1 MPRILFHIDQP
12 LSPNEVLCLRKGLL
26 HKEADHLRGRRFFL
40 IRLFTN
46 HRYDQNK
53 ILAHLFENAAKAD
66 QAAAKVYLDT
76 AQTLIE
82 RAKIQ
87 NPLLSKYRIIRWLKG
102 TPIVNCAFFE
112 QKLKAARDLQGIKP
126 DAAPQPAPT
135 PEPAKPAKPAEP
147 AKADQPAPVDAPAI
161 PPLNKEYTKEET
173 LALMREA
180 LAECPQN
187 FAHYRH
193 LKKWIIVCENRETI
207 IQEYQAAVKRVGYGH
222 WYNERFS
229 GYVLHGELQDP
240 IPVLRNGSEFYAMAY
255 DSVRNDP
262 EGKADFF
269 ANVFSGHNACY
280 EGNYTTLKDWYAPRM
295 HKNQDLILALEKDK
309 DKYGN
314 LGEMHRVFNAS
325 KFREYFKIYHD
336 EEGEYNDL
344 KEAHKKIY
352 EEYFKQPN
360 AFMKD
365 FQETVNTK
373 ANLLA
378 FIREKKWLP
387 TKCKDV
393 ELTEENIEEQIND
406 YYEIVVGE

>member
-1 MPRILFHIDQP
+1 MPRVLFHINRP
-12 LSPNEVLCLRKGLL
+12 LAQNEVLCLRKGVLY
-26 HKEADHLRGRRFFL
+26 KEESHLQGRRFFL

-53 ILAHLFENAAKAD
+53 ILAHLFERAAKVD
-66 QAAAKVYLDT
+66 QAAAQVYLDT
-76 AQTLIE
+76 ADILIK
-82 RAKIQ
+82 RAEKQ

-102 TPIVNCAFFE
+102 TPVVNCALFE

-126 DAAPQPAPT
+126 DAAPKPALN
-135 PEPAKPAKPAEP
+135 PEPNPNPEPVKP
-147 AKADQPAPVDAPAI
+147 DQPAPVDAPAI
-161 PPLNKEYTKEET
+161 PPLNKEYTKAET

-180 LAECPQN
+180 LAECPHN

-207 IQEYQAAVKRVGYGH
+207 IQEYLDAVKRVGRGH

-269 ANVFSGHNACY
+269 ANVFSGGNACY

-295 HKNQDLILALEKDK
+295 HKNQDLILALENDK
-309 DKYGN
+309 NKYVN
-314 LGEMHRVFNAS
+314 LGEMHRVYNAY
-325 KFREYFKIYHD
+325 KFREYFKVYHD
-336 EEGEYNDL
+336 EDGEYNDL
-344 KEAHKKIY
+344 KDAHKKIY
-352 EEYFKQPN
+352 EEYMKNPNPFMTDFK
-360 AFMKD
+360 D
-365 FQETVNTK
+365 SVDTK
-373 ANLLA
+373 ANLLD

-387 TKCKDV
+387 TKCNDL
-393 ELTEENIEEQIND
+393 ELTEENIEEQLND
-406 YYEIVVGE
+406 YYEIVIGE